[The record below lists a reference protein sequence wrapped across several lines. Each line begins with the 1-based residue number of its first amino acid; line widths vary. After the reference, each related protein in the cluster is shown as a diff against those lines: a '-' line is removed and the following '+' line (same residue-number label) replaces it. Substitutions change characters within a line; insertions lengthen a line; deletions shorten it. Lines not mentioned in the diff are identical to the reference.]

1 MNKLYTKE
9 MFLIAAEKCEVSM
22 IDAKHIM
29 QYIDEYVTP
38 IQLPTADEILYESQG
53 VFVNRIDM
61 YEEGFIDGAE
71 WVVNK
76 IKGGQ
81 EWKLL

>member
-1 MNKLYTKE
+1 MY
-9 MFLIAAEKCEVSM
+9 EKM
-22 IDAKHIM
+22 IK
-29 QYIDEYVTP
+29 
-38 IQLPTADEILYESQG
+38 DEISFHIQHKGITKKGAY
-53 VFVNRIDM
+53 

-81 EWKLL
+81 E

>member
-1 MNKLYTKE
+1 MKLYTEEQLRETISNTVRIINSKKTWTYDDVINL
-9 MFLIAAEKCEVSM
+9 MR
-22 IDAKHIM
+22 
-29 QYIDEYVTP
+29 P
-38 IQLPTADEILYESQG
+38 IELPSADEILYESQG

-76 IKGGQ
+76 IKGGEQ
-81 EWKLL
+81 